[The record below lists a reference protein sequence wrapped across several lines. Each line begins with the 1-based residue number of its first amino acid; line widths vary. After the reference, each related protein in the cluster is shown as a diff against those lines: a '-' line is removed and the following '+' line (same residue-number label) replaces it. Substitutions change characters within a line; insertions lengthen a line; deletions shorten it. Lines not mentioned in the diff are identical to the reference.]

1 MQGSENITSIEKALK
16 HLRKDENLAKI
27 IKEFPKP
34 VLSVGN
40 DYFKSLTRSI
50 IYQQL
55 SGLAAGSIERKFLAL
70 FGKKKLSPKLVLAL
84 SDTQFKSA
92 GVSSQKMK
100 YLRDLSEKYLDGTV
114 DPKHFHTMSD
124 EEIRNHLVKVKGIGV
139 WTADMFLIF
148 TLNRLNVLP
157 TGDLGIQK
165 GFKIVYKMKKLPDA
179 KKMLK
184 LSKDWEPFRTVAS
197 LYLWKVADKYK

>member
-1 MQGSENITSIEKALK
+1 MQGSENITSTVKALK
-16 HLRKDENLAKI
+16 HLRKDKNLAKI

-34 VLSVGN
+34 VLSIGN

-92 GVSSQKMK
+92 G
-100 YLRDLSEKYLDGTV
+100 
-114 DPKHFHTMSD
+114 
-124 EEIRNHLVKVKGIGV
+124 
-139 WTADMFLIF
+139 IF
-148 TLNRLNVLP
+148 RSTS
-157 TGDLGIQK
+157 I
-165 GFKIVYKMKKLPDA
+165 
-179 KKMLK
+179 
-184 LSKDWEPFRTVAS
+184 
-197 LYLWKVADKYK
+197 